1 MQYVYLIQS
10 LEKDFVYVGCTND
23 LRKRFGQHNK
33 RQVFST
39 KDFAPFRLIY
49 YEAYRDLRDAFER
62 EKKLKHHGSV
72 IGHLKRR
79 VKYSANR

>member
-10 LEKDFVYVGCTND
+10 IIKKFMYVGCTSD
-23 LRKRFGQHNK
+23 LIKRLSLHNK
-33 RQVFST
+33 KQILST
-39 KDFAPFRLIY
+39 RDYVPFRLIY
-49 YEAYRDLRDAFER
+49 YEAYRDARDAFER

-79 VKYSANR
+79 VKHSAE